1 MVFYFYPRCHV
12 PNTEDFMIYM
22 GKDKY
27 ENEDL
32 IAHGLPCDLWFH
44 VDDMS
49 SAHVYL
55 RLPDG
60 CDMRDIPAEAL
71 EDCAQLV
78 KQNSIQGCKTNNV
91 VIVYTPWSNLKKT
104 AGMEVGQ
111 VGFHDPSLVLK
122 VKVERKNNEIINR
135 LEKTR
140 QERYPDLAAEKE
152 VYMSQVRQQRRA
164 EERAARAEQKAAK
177 EERRK
182 QEDMKS
188 YKHIMKDEF
197 MVSNKELKEKYAS
210 VEEMEE
216 DFM

>member
-1 MVFYFYPRCHV
+1 MVFYFYPRGHV
-12 PNTEDFMIYM
+12 PNTEDYIIYM

-32 IAHGLPCDLWFH
+32 IAHMLPCDLWFH

-60 CDMRDIPAEAL
+60 AAIRDIPAETL

-91 VIVYTPWSNLKKT
+91 TIVYTPWSNLKKT
-104 AGMEVGQ
+104 AGMDVGQ
-111 VGFHDPSLVLK
+111 VGFHDQSQVYK
-122 VKVERKNNEIINR
+122 VKVEKKNNDIINR

-140 QERYPDLAAEKE
+140 QEKHPDLAAEKE
-152 VYMSQVRQQRRA
+152 AYMSQVRQSKRA
-164 EERAARAEQKAAK
+164 EERAARAAEKSAR
-177 EERRK
+177 EDRK
-182 QEDMKS
+182 RQEDMKS
-188 YKHIMKDEF
+188 YKHIMKDEY
-197 MVSNKELKEKYAS
+197 MTSNKEVQSKYAS

>member
-1 MVFYFYPRCHV
+1 MVFYFYPRGHK

-32 IAHGLPCDLWFH
+32 IAHGLPC
-44 VDDMS
+44 
-49 SAHVYL
+49 
-55 RLPDG
+55 
-60 CDMRDIPAEAL
+60 
-71 EDCAQLV
+71 
-78 KQNSIQGCKTNNV
+78 CKTNNV
-91 VIVYTPWSNLKKT
+91 TIVYTPWSNLKKT
-104 AGMEVGQ
+104 AGMDVGQ
-111 VGFHDPSLVLK
+111 VGFYDQSLVFK

-152 VYMSQVRQQRRA
+152 VYMSQVRQARRA
-164 EERAARAEQKAAK
+164 GERAARAVEKAAR
-177 EERRK
+177 EERKK
-182 QEDMKS
+182 QEDLKS

-197 MVSNKELKEKYAS
+197 MVSNKDLKDKYTS
-210 VEEMEE
+210 VEELED

>member
-1 MVFYFYPRCHV
+1 MLTPRV
-12 PNTEDFMIYM
+12 RAAST
-22 GKDKY
+22 GSR
-27 ENEDL
+27 
-32 IAHGLPCDLWFH
+32 FH

-60 CDMRDIPAEAL
+60 CDIKDIPADAL

-91 VIVYTPWSNLKKT
+91 TIVYTPWSNLKKT
-104 AGMEVGQ
+104 AGMEIGQ
-111 VGFHDPSLVLK
+111 VGFHDQSLVLK
-122 VKVERKNNEIINR
+122 VKVDRKNNEIINR

-152 VYMSQVRQQRRA
+152 VYLSQVRQAKRA
-164 EERAARAEQKAAK
+164 EERAARAAEKAAK
-177 EERRK
+177 EERKK

-197 MVSNKELKEKYAS
+197 MLSNKEVKEKYQS